1 MKILPYADLHIEFEG
16 GVWTPP
22 SVEQADVVILA
33 GDTYTKGR
41 GPEFASQ
48 VFPDKQIIMVGGN
61 HEYYGQ
67 GYPDHLVKIK
77 EEAGLIDNL
86 HFLENQTVEIGEVVF
101 LGCALWTDCKLFE
114 GKYSFEHTVAA
125 VYQGLNDYRQIHY
138 CDERDKRELVPQDF
152 INVHQ
157 ESVSWLKEQFEIY
170 KGRKIVVVTH
180 HGPSMLSVPEQF
192 KQNII
197 SAAFTSNLDELVE
210 GSGAALWVHGHSHG
224 FCDYQIG
231 NTRVI
236 CNSRGYPHE
245 TTGFQPSLL
254 VEL

>member
-1 MKILPYADLHIEFEG
+1 MKILPYADLHIEFES

-22 SVEQADVVILA
+22 SVEQTDVVVLA

-48 VFPDKQIIMVGGN
+48 LFPDKQIIMVAGN

-67 GYPDHLVKIK
+67 GYPKHL
-77 EEAGLIDNL
+77 EELKAEAATIDNL
-86 HFLENQTVEIGEVVF
+86 HFLENQAVEIGGVVF

-114 GKYSFEHTVAA
+114 GLYSFDQTVSA
-125 VYQGLNDYRQIHY
+125 VYLSLNDYRQIHY
-138 CDERDKRELVPQDF
+138 YKNRDKREIVPQDF
-152 INVHQ
+152 IDVHHK
-157 ESVSWLKEQFEIY
+157 SVSWLKDQFELY

-192 KQNII
+192 KKNII
-197 SAAFTSNLDELVE
+197 SAAFVSNLDDLVE

-231 NTRVI
+231 NTRVV
-236 CNSRGYPHE
+236 CNPKGYPHE
-245 TTGFQPSLL
+245 TTGFQPSVLI
-254 VEL
+254 EL